1 MATRKKQPTS
11 KELRL
16 MRFNDIITKNKK
28 AFRAGKFLTKDAF
41 VNLFR
46 IDYDTGNGTYPE
58 VHRANLKLV
67 QYQTE
72 INMLMR
78 ENGLYL
84 RSEDYYEFFRIGNK
98 DRVKTE
104 VIRYSAE
111 VDINRACTT
120 RLENNLK
127 TRVKAGTWGTY
138 NRVPTSVIQQ
148 MSNYSETKRHIKTK
162 YRVIQY

>member
-1 MATRKKQPTS
+1 MATKKQPS
-11 KELRL
+11 KKQLRL
-16 MRFNDIITKNKK
+16 MMFNDIITKNKK
-28 AFRAGKFLTKDAF
+28 AFRSGKFLTKDAF
-41 VNLFR
+41 IKLFR
-46 IDYDTGNGTYPE
+46 INYNTGSGTYAE
-58 VHRANLKLV
+58 IHRANLKLV

-138 NRVPTSVIQQ
+138 NRVPNSVIEQ
-148 MSNYSETKRHIKTK
+148 MDTYSETKRHIKTK
-162 YRVIQY
+162 HRVTQY